1 MQTVKEKKSH
11 QEIIE
16 ELARAHKIKTLKQGE
31 TAIYQ
36 LIEHGIAYSNGQAIK
51 RYPSCVQIKDETA
64 IFHPHTKEY
73 TPLVY
78 VKGSRAVR
86 QPDGTDKYEEIRE
99 QIFFE
104 DRDSGVM
111 IVTAKD
117 KNLYYHL
124 EMSDEN
130 ESKEG
135 RDTSVKAKYRRLD
148 STKSAEEKL
157 DLLYDKEYVY
167 RLIKEM
173 EVDELKA
180 TALEYNVN
188 SARSVAEV
196 KYDLITIAQ
205 KDPQAFIRNSGSPAA
220 KMRALII
227 DAKFFGYV
235 KYDGIERKWS
245 LDMNNEVT
253 PLIEIAPGQ
262 DPEEGLSTFLRSK
275 DGDKIYK
282 KLRDKLKS

>member
-1 MQTVKEKKSH
+1 MQTVKEKKTH

-16 ELARAHKIKTLKQGE
+16 ELARAHKIKPLKQGE

-36 LIEHGIAYSNGQAIK
+36 LIEHGVAYSNGQPINV
-51 RYPSCVQIKDETA
+51 YPTCVQIKDETA

-86 QPDGTDKYEEIRE
+86 QPDGTDKYEEVRE

-104 DRDSGVM
+104 DKYSGIMMVS
-111 IVTAKD
+111 AKD
-117 KNLYYHL
+117 KWLYYHL

-135 RDTSVKAKYRRLD
+135 RDTAVKAKYRRLD
-148 STKSAEEKL
+148 SSKSAEEQL

-167 RLIKEM
+167 RLVKEM

-180 TALEYNVN
+180 NALEYSVN
-188 SARSVAEV
+188 PSRSVAEI

-205 KDPQAFIRNSGSPAA
+205 KDPQAFIRRCSNPAA
-220 KMRALII
+220 KMRAMII

-235 KYDGIERKWS
+235 RYDGIERKWS

-253 PLIEIAPGQ
+253 PLIEIQPGQ